1 MSNQPISK
9 PSSTDK
15 SEGIVAAQQELN
27 VLDVLARGVSA
38 QMVELSKKPQSLGQI
53 DNNELALIDNRHAR
67 LQAYRELAHRVYGRA
82 VIGTEVDENDRP
94 KSAFTYR
101 ITQANIGFVEK
112 GCVVLARNSRLATQ
126 LVTAQPGDERE
137 IETPTA
143 ERFLSV
149 REVRTLDGPVSL
161 RSPNQEPNFRSM
173 AIRRR
178 DLKKPIVVDDL
189 RATVQHSDLAA
200 EDEITELAPQAEPRS
215 FDDTDPTW
223 LVNWNRIYVGDS
235 DNQALGHQFITRTT
249 IDQERALSNPRG
261 LTFVEGVAG
270 AGKTSVALG
279 RLKFFANFET
289 GAERDQYGLQNASEK
304 DFAPAGMMG
313 FVLSHSLKRYL
324 KDTADALELI
334 HLPIRDFEE
343 FRVDLSN
350 KFGVSERFRK
360 KKGENSSLRARIA
373 WLRALD
379 VAMARAAG
387 VRLREN
393 ISKAQ
398 GIPTRVTEAAKRLV
412 TDLSEAE
419 SSSEIR
425 HFYLSEL
432 ATRVVGVIS
441 EAELREEEERARV
454 KFPVTEKADNERR
467 RIEERNLGRELRRIQ
482 QQADRKLVSSL
493 ARTLLEG
500 LTSQALFSAAVA
512 HEGFPILIQDSFATS
527 AEPASSEVLDGANRR
542 NQKSTQSRRRAA
554 KPTGMRSGHVGH
566 ICRNDSRRVRIQRSE
581 R

>member
-1 MSNQPISK
+1 MPNQPISK
-9 PSSTDK
+9 SSSTDK
-15 SEGIVAAQQELN
+15 SEGIDAAQQELN
-27 VLDVLARGVSA
+27 ILDTLARGVSA
-38 QMVELSKKPQSLGQI
+38 QIVDLSRKPQSLGQI

-67 LQAYRELAHRVYGRA
+67 LKAYQEFAHRVYGRT

-112 GCVVLARNSRLATQ
+112 GCVVLARNSRLATE

-137 IETPTA
+137 IETPTG
-143 ERFLSV
+143 ERYLNV

-189 RATVQHSDLAA
+189 RATVQHFDLAP
-200 EDEITELAPQAEPRS
+200 EGEITEAPQAEPRS

-223 LVNWNRIYVGDS
+223 LVNWTGIYLGDS

-289 GAERDQYGLQNASEK
+289 GAEREYYGLQNASEK

-350 KFGVSERFRK
+350 KFGISERFRK
-360 KKGENSSLRARIA
+360 KKGDSSSLRSRIA

-393 ISKAQ
+393 ISKAR

-412 TDLSEAE
+412 TDLSDAQI
-419 SSSEIR
+419 SSEIR

-432 ATRVVGVIS
+432 AARVVGVIS
-441 EAELREEEERARV
+441 EAELREEEDRARV
-454 KFPVTEKADNERR
+454 KFPVVEKADNERR
-467 RIEERNLGRELRRIQ
+467 RSEERNLERELRRVQ
-482 QQADRKLVSSL
+482 QQADRKLVSPL
-493 ARTLLEG
+493 AR
-500 LTSQALFSAAVA
+500 
-512 HEGFPILIQDSFATS
+512 
-527 AEPASSEVLDGANRR
+527 
-542 NQKSTQSRRRAA
+542 
-554 KPTGMRSGHVGH
+554 
-566 ICRNDSRRVRIQRSE
+566 
-581 R
+581 